1 MTNVWMDGVEGRE
14 DIILDRPL
22 EQIGQKDSK
31 KVTDL
36 SLYPDKGDDDSPPVL
51 RGGSKANYDRKNS

>member
-1 MTNVWMDGVEGRE
+1 MGGMEGRE

-36 SLYPDKGDDDSPPVL
+36 SLYLTKTMMIHPRFCGVAVKPIMIAKIRSD
-51 RGGSKANYDRKNS
+51 

>member
-1 MTNVWMDGVEGRE
+1 MTNVWMGGMEGRE

-22 EQIGQKDSK
+22 EQTGQKDSK

-36 SLYPDKGDDDSPPVL
+36 SLYL
-51 RGGSKANYDRKNS
+51 TKAMMIHPGFAGWQ